1 MSQNTDQFEGRETPD
16 NPTEPRHSP
25 AHYSGRAP
33 YPSGPGYYG
42 RAPYPSG
49 PGYYGPSPYGAYGQ
63 YGYGAPNYGGGQA
76 VANEAEASIIG
87 DVTIQRMLRVCTQRW
102 VTVLVFV
109 ILGAIGAFF
118 VFKIM
123 PTIYEATSMLEMSIR
138 PSRILATKSA
148 IVETDTTGTME
159 EVFNTR
165 LARLRSRAMLEQV
178 LARYHIDHPN
188 STVSEE
194 ELIAIL
200 SGDTRITLQRR
211 SRLVAVSV
219 RSINAQLAA
228 DMANAYALTAETFTQ
243 DENKSVSEEAVAWLR
258 STVEVQRRK
267 LSQADQAILD
277 FKVSTQV
284 DSFEQEKEGVSL
296 ALARVNADITDLE
309 SRITMAEEMLLTLQR
324 IQNEPDRFGSLP
336 DSTPRAAEIA
346 QTYQKWQDQIAE
358 RNAMLA
364 RYTAKHPD
372 VLIKDKEVAVYQVQF
387 ADTVKRACDTAEA
400 NLSLLKSQMEPFKV
414 RRTEL
419 SKVYSDK
426 QTKID
431 EAVLRLHQLQ
441 RDLDVNEQSY
451 QALLNRMEEA
461 RLAQDEN
468 MCTVKVGETS
478 MIPRNPVSPQA
489 MLIFP
494 AGPILG
500 LLIGFLFILVID
512 HLEDK
517 ITDIADIE
525 QRLRMKVL
533 CVLPHVQKKNR
544 EDLAL
549 ITAEDKFSHFSE
561 SFASLRSLLDSPRYR
576 EHAKVVLL
584 LSTQP
589 SEGKTISSSNLAL
602 SYATSGQRTL
612 LVDFDMRRPRQA
624 RIYNMSRDAFVSLPH
639 TLDKNDPALFEKLPV
654 PSGFANLD
662 LVLSRASSEISPAN
676 LMGSGIVAQFMEWA
690 RQHYDRII
698 IDAPPFG
705 IVGDAVV
712 LASVADSVI
721 LICCPDRT
729 HYGPIKH
736 AIRHLTEVGARVIG
750 VLVNDVDF
758 SRRSMFSGYDYHYRY
773 SYSYGGKYA
782 YRGAPD
788 VCPEI
793 RVEEPTKPNTGVA
806 EDSTPAKAK
815 NTPPSVVV
823 VAEED

>member
-1 MSQNTDQFEGRETPD
+1 MSDNTDQTEGRETPD
-16 NPTEPRHSP
+16 NQTDPRHSP

-49 PGYYGPSPYGAYGQ
+49 PGYYGPSPYGAYG
-63 YGYGAPNYGGGQA
+63 APYGGGPA
-76 VANEAEASIIG
+76 GAPEAEESIIG

-102 VTVLVFV
+102 VTILVFV

-123 PTIYEATSMLEMSIR
+123 PTIYEASSMLEMSIR

-178 LARYHIDHPN
+178 LARYHTDHPN
-188 STVSEE
+188 STVLEP

-200 SGDTRITLQRR
+200 SEDTRITLQRR

-243 DENKSVSEEAVAWLR
+243 DENKAVSEEAVAWLR

-284 DSFEQEKEGVSL
+284 DSFEKEKEGVSL

-324 IQNEPDRFGSLP
+324 IQNAPDRFGSLP
-336 DSTPRAAEIA
+336 DSTPRAIEIA
-346 QTYQKWQDQIAE
+346 QTYQKLQDQIAE

-372 VLIKDKEVAVYQVQF
+372 VLVKDKEVAVYQVQF

-478 MIPRNPVSPQA
+478 MIPRTPVSPQP

-500 LLIGFLFILVID
+500 LLIGVLFVLGID

-517 ITDIADIE
+517 ITNIADIE

-533 CVLPHVQKKNR
+533 CVLPHVQKKKR

-624 RIYNMSRDAFVSLPH
+624 RIYKMSRDAFVSLPH
-639 TLDKNDPALFEKLPV
+639 TLDKNDPALFEKMPV

-676 LMGSGIVAQFMEWA
+676 LMGSGIVAQFMDWA

-721 LICCPDRT
+721 LMCCPDRT

-788 VCPEI
+788 VRPEI
-793 RVEEPTKPNTGVA
+793 RVDEPTKPNTGVA

-815 NTPPSVVV
+815 NTPPGVVV

>member
-1 MSQNTDQFEGRETPD
+1 MSENTDQVEGRETPAGQMD
-16 NPTEPRHSP
+16 SRHSP
-25 AHYSGRAP
+25 VHYS
-33 YPSGPGYYG
+33 G

-49 PGYYGPSPYGAYGQ
+49 PGYYGPSPYGAYGA
-63 YGYGAPNYGGGQA
+63 YGSPYGGGPA
-76 VANEAEASIIG
+76 GAPEAEESIIG
-87 DVTIQRMLRVCTQRW
+87 DVTIQRMLRVCLQRW
-102 VTVLVFV
+102 VTILVFV
-109 ILGAIGAFF
+109 ILGAISAFF

-138 PSRILATKSA
+138 PSRISPFRSA
-148 IVETDTTGTME
+148 IVETDTTGTLE

-178 LARYHIDHPN
+178 LARYHTDHPN
-188 STVSEE
+188 STVPEE
-194 ELIAIL
+194 ELTSIL
-200 SGDTRITLQRR
+200 TGDTRITLQRR

-219 RSINAQLAA
+219 RSTSAQLAA
-228 DMANAYALTAETFTQ
+228 DMANAYALTTETFTQ
-243 DENKSVSEEAVAWLR
+243 DENKAVSEEAVAWLR

-284 DSFEQEKEGVSL
+284 DAFEKEKESVSL
-296 ALARVNADITDLE
+296 ALARVNSDITDLE

-324 IQNEPDRFGSLP
+324 IQNAPDRFGSLP

-346 QTYQKWQDQIAE
+346 QTYQKLQDQIAE

-372 VLIKDKEVAVYQVQF
+372 VLVKNKEVEVYQTQF

-400 NLSLLKSQMEPFKV
+400 NLALLKSQMEPFKV

-478 MIPRNPVSPQA
+478 MIPRKPVSPQP

-500 LLIGFLFILVID
+500 LLIGVLFILVID

-517 ITDIADIE
+517 ITNIADIE

-533 CVLPHVQKKNR
+533 CVLPHVQKKKR

-624 RIYNMSRDAFVSLPH
+624 RIYKMSRDAFDSLPH
-639 TLDKNDPALFEKLPV
+639 SLDKNDPALFEKLPV

-676 LMGSGIVAQFMEWA
+676 LMGSGIVAQFMDWA

-721 LICCPDRT
+721 LMCCPDRT

-788 VCPEI
+788 VRPEI

-806 EDSTPAKAK
+806 DASTPAKAK
-815 NTPPSVVV
+815 NTHPGVVV

>member
-1 MSQNTDQFEGRETPD
+1 MSENAGRGEDRGRPAGQVD
-16 NPTEPRHSP
+16 SGHSP
-25 AHYSGRAP
+25 APYSGHAP
-33 YPSGPGYYG
+33 YPSRPGYY
-42 RAPYPSG
+42 
-49 PGYYGPSPYGAYGQ
+49 YGPPPHGAYGYGSPQ
-63 YGYGAPNYGGGQA
+63 YGGLGG
-76 VANEAEASIIG
+76 VNDAEESIIG
-87 DVTIQRMLRVCTQRW
+87 DVTIGRMLRVCMQRW
-102 VTVLVFV
+102 VTILVFV

-138 PSRILATKSA
+138 PSRILATRSA
-148 IVETDTTGTME
+148 IVDTDTSGTLE

-178 LARYHIDHPN
+178 LARYHTDHPN
-188 STVSEE
+188 STVPEE
-194 ELIAIL
+194 ELISLL
-200 SGDTRITLQRR
+200 SGSTRISLQRR

-219 RSINAQLAA
+219 RSANAQLAA

-243 DENKSVSEEAVAWLR
+243 EENKDVSEEAVAWLR
-258 STVEVQRRK
+258 TTVEMQRRK
-267 LSQADQAILD
+267 LAQSDQAILN

-284 DSFEQEKEGVSL
+284 DAFEKEKEGVSL
-296 ALARVNADITDLE
+296 ALARVNSDITDLE

-324 IQNEPDRFGSLP
+324 IQNAPDRFGSLP
-336 DSTPRAAEIA
+336 DSTPRAVEIA
-346 QTYQKWQDQIAE
+346 QTYQKLQEQIAE

-372 VLIKDKEVAVYQVQF
+372 VLVKDKEVDVYQAQF
-387 ADTVKRACDTAEA
+387 AETVKRACDTAEA
-400 NLSLLKSQMEPFKV
+400 NLALLKSQMEPFKV
-414 RRTEL
+414 KRTEL
-419 SKVYSDK
+419 SKVYSDL

-451 QALLNRMEEA
+451 QTLLNRMEEA
-461 RLAQDEN
+461 RLAHDEN

-478 MIPRNPVSPQA
+478 MIPRSPVSPQP

-494 AGPILG
+494 AGPAFG
-500 LLIGFLFILVID
+500 LLIGVLFVLMID

-517 ITDIADIE
+517 ITNIADIE

-533 CVLPHVQKKNR
+533 CVLPHVQKKKR
-544 EDLAL
+544 ETLAL

-561 SFASLRSLLDSPRYR
+561 SFANLRSLLDAPRFR
-576 EHAKVVLL
+576 EHTKVLL
-584 LSTQP
+584 IVSTQP
-589 SEGKTISSSNLAL
+589 SEGKTISATNLAL
-602 SYATSGQRTL
+602 SYAASGQRTL

-624 RIYNMSRDAFVSLPH
+624 RIFKKTHGSFQSLPH
-639 TLDKNDPALFEKLPV
+639 TLVQNDPALFDALPV
-654 PSGFANLD
+654 PSGFTNLD
-662 LVLSRASSEISPAN
+662 FVASRASSEISPAN
-676 LMGSGIVAQFMEWA
+676 LMGTGIVAQFVEWA

-698 IDAPPFG
+698 IDSPPFG

-712 LASVADSVI
+712 LATVADSVI
-721 LICCPDRT
+721 LMCCPDRT

-782 YRGAPD
+782 YRQPTADAKAMPTDSVLPPAFLPIQTTPGDRPAPHT
-788 VCPEI
+788 VMI
-793 RVEEPTKPNTGVA
+793 A
-806 EDSTPAKAK
+806 ED
-815 NTPPSVVV
+815 
-823 VAEED
+823 

>member
-1 MSQNTDQFEGRETPD
+1 MSNKPEHRTEKETADDQAAATQKPVQ
-16 NPTEPRHSP
+16 
-25 AHYSGRAP
+25 YSGHAQ
-33 YPSGPGYYG
+33 YPSKSAY
-42 RAPYPSG
+42 
-49 PGYYGPSPYGAYGQ
+49 YYGPPPYGAYG
-63 YGYGAPNYGGGQA
+63 YGAPHYGGGPGG
-76 VANEAEASIIG
+76 VNEAEDSIIG
-87 DVTIQRMLRVCTQRW
+87 DVTIGRMLRVCLQRW
-102 VTVLVFV
+102 VTILVFV

-123 PTIYEATSMLEMSIR
+123 PTIYEASSMLEMSIR
-138 PSRILATKSA
+138 PSRILATRSA
-148 IVETDTTGTME
+148 IVETDTTGTLE

-165 LARLRSRAMLEQV
+165 LSRLRSRAMLEQV
-178 LARYHIDHPN
+178 LARYHTDHPN

-194 ELIAIL
+194 DLISLL
-200 SGDTRITLQRR
+200 SGGTRISLQRR
-211 SRLVAVSV
+211 SRLVVVSV
-219 RSINAQLAA
+219 RSANAQLAA
-228 DMANAYALTAETFTQ
+228 NIANAYALTAETFTQ
-243 DENKSVSEEAVAWLR
+243 DENKAVSDEAVAWLR
-258 STVEVQRRK
+258 TTVEAQRRK

-277 FKVSTQV
+277 FKVSAMI
-284 DSFEQEKEGVSL
+284 DSFEKDKEEVGVTRG
-296 ALARVNADITDLE
+296 RVNVDITDL
-309 SRITMAEEMLLTLQR
+309 SLQIAKAEEMLHTLEK
-324 IQNEPDRFGSLP
+324 IQDMPDRFGSLP
-336 DSTPRAAEIA
+336 DNTPRAAEIA
-346 QTYQKWQDQIAE
+346 QTYQKMQDQIAE

-372 VLIKDKEVAVYQVQF
+372 VLVKDKEVEVYRVQF
-387 ADTVKRACDTAEA
+387 AEVVKRACETAQANVNLLQNQMGPLKIKHQELIDTYRDLQVKMDA
-400 NLSLLKSQMEPFKV
+400 
-414 RRTEL
+414 
-419 SKVYSDK
+419 
-426 QTKID
+426 
-431 EAVLRLHQLQ
+431 AVLRLHQLQ

-461 RLAQDEN
+461 RLANDEN

-478 MIPRNPVSPQA
+478 MIPRTPVSPQP

-500 LLIGFLFILVID
+500 LLIGALFVLMID

-517 ITDIADIE
+517 ITNIADIE

-533 CVLPHVQKKNR
+533 CVLQHVQKKKR

-549 ITAEDKFSHFSE
+549 ITAESKFSHFSE

-624 RIYNMSRDAFVSLPH
+624 RIYKMSRDAFVSLPH

-662 LVLSRASSEISPAN
+662 LVLSRTSSEISPAN
-676 LMGSGIVAQFMEWA
+676 LMGSGIVAHFMDWA

-705 IVGDAVV
+705 IVSDAVV

-721 LICCPDRT
+721 LMCCPDRT

-736 AIRHLTEVGARVIG
+736 AMRHLTAVGARVIG

-788 VCPEI
+788 VRPEI

-806 EDSTPAKAK
+806 DASTPAKAK
-815 NTPPSVVV
+815 NTPPGVVV